1 MANIGGILGLTM
13 GCSLVTI
20 FEVLHHVVLVFLRT
34 SAKGVSRIHRTMRCH
49 PTRRNDAV
57 VGVGGGNGNI
67 DGNTLE
73 RQSKLSGSLL
83 LTYSGTL
90 GNAVGLYSN
99 VDLNYQ
105 DKQYLEALNLGT
117 TSDRTLLNAR
127 VGLEKGRWDVSLWSR
142 NLLDEKYVSNSFVVF
157 FANSCV
163 ASLGDARSF
172 GLTVRYRL

>member
-1 MANIGGILGLTM
+1 MFTDSFSATLAASYNDPRYRDATFISNLACDGVL
-13 GCSLVTI
+13 CSNGSIVN
-20 FEVLHHVVLVFLRT
+20 
-34 SAKGVSRIHRTMRCH
+34 GV
-49 PTRRNDAV
+49 
-57 VGVGGGNGNI
+57 GNGNI

-157 FANSCV
+157 FANSYV
-163 ASLGDARSF
+163 AGLGEARSY
-172 GLTVRYRL
+172 GLTVKYRL